1 MYYYGYGMDLG
12 YLAIVF
18 VSLVL
23 GGLTQAYINSSYR
36 RWSQVSATAGAT
48 GEEVAR
54 RMLDSEGA
62 SAVGITLV
70 PGHLT
75 DYYDPRDNNL
85 HLSEENR
92 SGGSVASVAVAC
104 HEAGHAIQTARGY
117 LPYRLRS
124 ALVPVV
130 NFAQQTWVLVLA
142 IGVALRLAGLTQL
155 AIALFAF
162 SVLFQL
168 VTLPVEIDASRR
180 AIAYLRGTGAV
191 IDERGARQVLTAAAL
206 TYVAAALVSVIQL
219 LYLLNRTNRDEGEG
233 F

>member
-1 MYYYGYGMDLG
+1 MYYYGYGLDLG

-23 GGLTQAYINSSYR
+23 GGLTQAYINRSYR

-85 HLSEENR
+85 HLSQAVR
-92 SGGSVASVAVAC
+92 SPRWRSPATRQDTPSRLLGVTFPTGC
-104 HEAGHAIQTARGY
+104 EARSCPSST
-117 LPYRLRS
+117 LRS
-124 ALVPVV
+124 RP
-130 NFAQQTWVLVLA
+130 
-142 IGVALRLAGLTQL
+142 G
-155 AIALFAF
+155 
-162 SVLFQL
+162 
-168 VTLPVEIDASRR
+168 
-180 AIAYLRGTGAV
+180 
-191 IDERGARQVLTAAAL
+191 
-206 TYVAAALVSVIQL
+206 
-219 LYLLNRTNRDEGEG
+219 
-233 F
+233 